1 MKGMNIIMKKRKNL
15 ILCIAL
21 VISISLTGAIY
32 ASTASGDG
40 ESKSTISE
48 RAENK
53 KKVETRLNTV
63 WQDIKKTHNINE
75 DQYIE
80 LDIDKLNQFLNG
92 QLDGFT
98 DKDLIDEMN
107 KILGENLFNAPVGS
121 TKPKILLNKNG
132 KEIVFAYKEND
143 GKNTLN
149 VFKKTEK
156 NTLSSQGKSSD
167 DKLFENDIQ
176 KSEGDPIPELK

>member
-1 MKGMNIIMKKRKNL
+1 MKNRKNL
-15 ILCIAL
+15 IFCIAL
-21 VISISLTGAIY
+21 VISVSLTGVIY
-32 ASTASGDG
+32 ASTVNEKNG

-53 KKVETRLNTV
+53 KKVETRLNAA

-80 LDIDKLNQFLNG
+80 LDIEKLNQFLNG
-92 QLDGFT
+92 QLDGYT

-107 KILGENLFNAPVGS
+107 KILGDNLFNAPEGS

-132 KEIVFAYKEND
+132 KEIIFTYKEND

-149 VFKKTEK
+149 VFRKTEK
-156 NTLSSQGKSSD
+156 NTLTSEGKSSD
-167 DKLFENDIQ
+167 DKLFENVIQ